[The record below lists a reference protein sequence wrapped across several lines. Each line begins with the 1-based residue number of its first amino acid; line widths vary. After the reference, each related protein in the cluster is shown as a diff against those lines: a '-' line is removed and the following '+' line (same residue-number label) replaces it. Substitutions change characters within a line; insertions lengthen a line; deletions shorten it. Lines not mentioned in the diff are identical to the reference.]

1 MDARLE
7 KAIAQLSEASR
18 LLGIAAENAKQAADG
33 ILAAFDGRVF
43 VPIAEV
49 IDEAPK
55 ERPAWM
61 FEPHGQQP
69 RVVDA
74 APAPLQEKKRIF
86 LHGRHIWTQAEMD
99 YLQRCA
105 ELSLEADQIAEQF
118 KKVHGFEVT
127 PTAIRHRLQILR
139 GEK

>member
-7 KAIAQLSEASR
+7 KAIAQLTEASR

-55 ERPAWM
+55 APASV
-61 FEPHGQQP
+61 FEPHGQQS
-69 RVVDA
+69 RVIGE
-74 APAPLQEKKRIF
+74 APAPEQEKKRIF
-86 LHGRHIWTQAEMD
+86 LHARHAWTDKEME
-99 YLQRCA
+99 YIKRCTDIG
-105 ELSLEADQIAEQF
+105 LEPNQIAEQF

>member
-43 VPIAEV
+43 VPIAE
-49 IDEAPK
+49 APQ
-55 ERPAWM
+55 EQPDQA
-61 FEPHGQQP
+61 QP

-74 APAPLQEKKRIF
+74 APAPEQEKKRIF
-86 LHGRHIWTQAEMD
+86 LHARHAWTDKEME
-99 YLQRCA
+99 YIKRCTDIG
-105 ELSLEADQIAEQF
+105 LEPVRIAEQF

>member
-18 LLGIAAENAKQAADG
+18 LLGVAAENAKQAADG

-43 VPIAEV
+43 VPIAE
-49 IDEAPK
+49 APQ
-55 ERPAWM
+55 A
-61 FEPHGQQP
+61 QP

-74 APAPLQEKKRIF
+74 APAPEQEKKRIF
-86 LHGRHIWTQAEMD
+86 LHARHAWTDKEME
-99 YLQRCA
+99 YIKRCT
-105 ELSLEADQIAEQF
+105 EIGLEPVQIAEQF

>member
-43 VPIAEV
+43 VPIAE
-49 IDEAPK
+49 APQ
-55 ERPAWM
+55 EQPAP
-61 FEPHGQQP
+61 EHP

-74 APAPLQEKKRIF
+74 APAPEPEKKRIF
-86 LHGRHIWTQAEMD
+86 LHARHSWTEAEME
-99 YLQRCA
+99 YLKRCT
-105 ELSLEADQIAEQF
+105 EIGLEPVQIAEQF

>member
-55 ERPAWM
+55 APAPV
-61 FEPHGQQP
+61 FEPHGQQS
-69 RVVDA
+69 RVIGEAA
-74 APAPLQEKKRIF
+74 APVQEKKRIF
-86 LHGRHIWTQAEMD
+86 LHGRHVWTPAEMD

>member
-43 VPIAEV
+43 VPIAE
-49 IDEAPK
+49 APQ
-55 ERPAWM
+55 EQPA
-61 FEPHGQQP
+61 QAQP

-74 APAPLQEKKRIF
+74 APAPEQEKKRIF
-86 LHGRHIWTQAEMD
+86 LHARHAWTEKEME
-99 YLQRCA
+99 YITRCT
-105 ELSLEADQIAEQF
+105 EIGLEPVQIAEQF

>member
-43 VPIAEV
+43 VPIAE
-49 IDEAPK
+49 APQ
-55 ERPAWM
+55 EQPV
-61 FEPHGQQP
+61 QVQP
-69 RVVDA
+69 RVVEA
-74 APAPLQEKKRIF
+74 APAPEQEKKRIF
-86 LHGRHIWTQAEMD
+86 LHGRHVWTQAEMD

-105 ELSLEADQIAEQF
+105 ELDLDADQIAEQF

-127 PTAIRHRLQILR
+127 PKAIRHRLQILR